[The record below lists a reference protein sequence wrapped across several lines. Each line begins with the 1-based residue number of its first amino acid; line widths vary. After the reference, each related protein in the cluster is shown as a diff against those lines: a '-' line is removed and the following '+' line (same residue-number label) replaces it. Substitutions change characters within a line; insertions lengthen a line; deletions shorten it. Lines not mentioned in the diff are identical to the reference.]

1 MGDFA
6 VTLAEKCFKVAVRLS
21 TTLDNLVPYI
31 CRVFCCFYILITLGS
46 SQGGTQIEF
55 VHGDDQIKIRLDGRD
70 FSTFYFGRDVP
81 KPFLHPLRTIDGI
94 VATRSFPMEKIPGEV
109 RDHSHH
115 RGVWFAH
122 GDVNGYDFWAN
133 EFESK
138 AENKGQIVLQSI
150 RHTTELSSKRGTI
163 EATFEWRSPKGKLLL
178 TENRTMT
185 FHVGSPNRVVDFD
198 FVLTATDQKVR
209 FGDTKEGT
217 FGIRVATELEEARV
231 GTTGIL
237 RTGRIQSAEHKIG
250 ELEVWGKRSRWV
262 DYSGSI
268 AGKTLGIAILDHPDN
283 PRHPTYW
290 HVRSYGLFAA
300 NIFGQHDF
308 HADPKRDASLTLKPH
323 TALRFRYRVVL
334 HPGDTEAANVQGLY
348 NRYISE

>member
-1 MGDFA
+1 MTVNLG
-6 VTLAEKCFKVAVRLS
+6 
-21 TTLDNLVPYI
+21 TTSGNLVYYV
-31 CRVFCCFYILITLGS
+31 CKVFCCFCILINLGI
-46 SQGGTQIEF
+46 SQGNAQIEF
-55 VHGDDQIKIRLDGRD
+55 IPGDGQVKIRLDGRD
-70 FSTFYFGRDVP
+70 FSTFYFGCDTP
-81 KPFLHPLRTIDGI
+81 KPFLHPLRAVNGA
-94 VATRSFPMEKIPGEV
+94 VVTRSFPMEKIPGESH
-109 RDHSHH
+109 DHSHH

-133 EFESK
+133 EFDSK
-138 AENKGQIVLQSI
+138 RGNKGRIVLQSI
-150 RHTTELSSKRGTI
+150 RHTAELSSKRGII

-185 FHVGSPNRVVDFD
+185 FHAGSPNRVIDFD
-198 FVLTATDQKVR
+198 FLLTATDQKVR

-217 FGIRVATELEEARV
+217 FGIRIATELEEARV
-231 GTTGIL
+231 GTTGVL
-237 RTGRIQSAEHKIG
+237 RTGRIQSAGHKVG

-268 AGKTLGIAILDHPDN
+268 EGKSLGIAILDHPGN

-300 NIFGQHDF
+300 NIFGEHDF
-308 HADPKRDASLTLKPH
+308 YADPKRDASLTLKPH

-334 HPGDTEAANVQGLY
+334 HPGNTETANVQELY
-348 NRYISE
+348 NRYIRE